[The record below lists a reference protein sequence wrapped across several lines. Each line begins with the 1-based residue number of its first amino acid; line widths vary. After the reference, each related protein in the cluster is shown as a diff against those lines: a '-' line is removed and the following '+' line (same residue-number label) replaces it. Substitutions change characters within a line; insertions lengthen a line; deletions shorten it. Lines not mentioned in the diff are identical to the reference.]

1 MGWKITG
8 YKYFI
13 PALLLSILASDLII
27 TYYSEAPLRPLLII
41 VGLAVFQNISF
52 SMVSRSRNRDNLM
65 YHLIASAGSNTIW
78 FLTFRELV
86 TRDMNFALLI
96 PYMVGTM
103 SGSLL
108 GVKVSMWIERKIGAH
123 ADDRSPVKD
132 IQKDLNTLRKEFVE
146 FKNRIG

>member
-132 IQKDLNTLRKEFVE
+132 IQKDLNALRKEFVE